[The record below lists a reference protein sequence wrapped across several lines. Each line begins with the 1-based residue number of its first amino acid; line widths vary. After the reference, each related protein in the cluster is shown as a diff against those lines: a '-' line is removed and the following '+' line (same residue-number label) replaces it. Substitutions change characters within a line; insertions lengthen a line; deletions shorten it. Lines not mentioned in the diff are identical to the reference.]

1 MLKRPVIDHVI
12 ITEHNYEP
20 EKQFEKEMDREIR
33 KIKKEEKKKIKTS
46 FEKGEIKGIGIGKQ
60 KKAIEVAQ
68 RMLSKNYPIEEIT
81 GLTNLSKEEIILLG
95 K

>member
-1 MLKRPVIDHVI
+1 VVRVAVGKSQGLLNTFKALFPQYAEKIMTVARQLERKGKR
-12 ITEHNYEP
+12 E
-20 EKQFEKEMDREIR
+20 
-33 KIKKEEKKKIKTS
+33 
-46 FEKGEIKGIGIGKQ
+46 GEQ

-81 GLTNLSKEEIILLG
+81 GLTNLLKEEISLLG